1 MAPPAAPSSQGDK
14 VQRVASASGALAAGP
29 KGSSTSSAVRH
40 HLWWVVGY
48 NWLVAVTI
56 APIAFGA
63 AFLLSVVLPE
73 SVRNPWRPPPVAVLC
88 VAGYIFFEITSFC
101 LERNWSHVSI
111 WRFWRLAVPFAVL
124 QFFLCL
130 RLTRHDALGCLLF
143 VSLCLGCREFFFQ
156 FQAFSPRSTRDGCTR
171 EKMTSAFMGGSA
183 YGMMVAL
190 LCGTA
195 GAMVHAVVGD
205 GRKVHS
211 AIYID
216 VLIAVALPFARNMAR
231 MVLNQTLAAA
241 TSAGPALAAAEQPK
255 LDALVMYGDVLF
267 LLTLFME
274 VPFAFVFILVPT
286 TTTFCL
292 ACALNLVVDVIF
304 VQSLDVVQRRD
315 PTVVARASG
324 LERSAAP
331 KAAQADGSLELG
343 VWSPTYCIERP
354 ESIFSTLASGVLVSE
369 PSESTSLR
377 RDKVEDEDPS
387 EGSARSCCPVY
398 IELLFWKIGWMMRMA
413 WDRCKSCCPTRCR
426 DMCCPLSRSDEE
438 SEAKEEEPAKKDSP
452 MSPRVSLLLDEHN
465 TGVISCYT
473 GRTELSRGS
482 GHGVFLRQERKIALT
497 THFLGSTLALVIV
510 TVALPIS
517 KYAGDNYRTEF
528 LGLRHISAV
537 ELAIRA
543 VAVLVMRVVA
553 DLVALRM
560 LELSADGPRGG
571 EAPTLWESRH
581 ELSTFHGWLFRALAA
596 TCPLFAVIAATL

>member
-1 MAPPAAPSSQGDK
+1 
-14 VQRVASASGALAAGP
+14 
-29 KGSSTSSAVRH
+29 
-40 HLWWVVGY
+40 
-48 NWLVAVTI
+48 
-56 APIAFGA
+56 
-63 AFLLSVVLPE
+63 
-73 SVRNPWRPPPVAVLC
+73 
-88 VAGYIFFEITSFC
+88 
-101 LERNWSHVSI
+101 
-111 WRFWRLAVPFAVL
+111 
-124 QFFLCL
+124 
-130 RLTRHDALGCLLF
+130 
-143 VSLCLGCREFFFQ
+143 
-156 FQAFSPRSTRDGCTR
+156 
-171 EKMTSAFMGGSA
+171 
-183 YGMMVAL
+183 
-190 LCGTA
+190 
-195 GAMVHAVVGD
+195 VVGD

-343 VWSPTYCIERP
+343 VWSPSYCHDRP
-354 ESIFSTLASGVLVSE
+354 ESIWSTLSNGALASELSE
-369 PSESTSLR
+369 TSSLR
-377 RDKVEDEDPS
+377 GQDQGEDLAPNTPGD
-387 EGSARSCCPVY
+387 GRSCLPVW
-398 IELLFWKIGWMMRMA
+398 LDLCCWKCTWRMSLFWGWI
-413 WDRCKSCCPTRCR
+413 KSTCPTRCR
-426 DMCCPLSRSDEE
+426 DICCPLSRTEKEDEG
-438 SEAKEEEPAKKDSP
+438 EEPSSIKADSP

-482 GHGVFLRQERKIALT
+482 GHGVFLRQERKIALS
-497 THFLGSTLALVIV
+497 THFLGSTLAIIIV
-510 TVALPIS
+510 TIAIPVA
-517 KYAGDNYRTEF
+517 KYGSDNYKTEF
-528 LGLRHISAV
+528 LGLRHISAA

-543 VAVLVMRVVA
+543 VVVLVLRVVA

-560 LELSADGPRGG
+560 LDAAMLQGG

-581 ELSTFHGWLFRALAA
+581 ELSTFHGWFFRALAA

>member
-1 MAPPAAPSSQGDK
+1 M
-14 VQRVASASGALAAGP
+14 
-29 KGSSTSSAVRH
+29 
-40 HLWWVVGY
+40 
-48 NWLVAVTI
+48 
-56 APIAFGA
+56 
-63 AFLLSVVLPE
+63 
-73 SVRNPWRPPPVAVLC
+73 AVLC

-143 VSLCLGCREFFFQ
+143 ISLCLGCREFFFQ

-343 VWSPTYCIERP
+343 VWSPSYCHDRP
-354 ESIFSTLASGVLVSE
+354 ESIWSTLSNGALASELSE
-369 PSESTSLR
+369 TSSLR
-377 RDKVEDEDPS
+377 GQDQGEDLAPNTPGD
-387 EGSARSCCPVY
+387 GRSCLPVW
-398 IELLFWKIGWMMRMA
+398 LDLCCWKCTWRMSLFWGWI
-413 WDRCKSCCPTRCR
+413 KSTCPTRCR
-426 DMCCPLSRSDEE
+426 DICCPLSRTEKEDEG
-438 SEAKEEEPAKKDSP
+438 EEPSSIKADSP

-482 GHGVFLRQERKIALT
+482 GHGVFLRQERKIALS
-497 THFLGSTLALVIV
+497 THFLGSTLAIIIV
-510 TVALPIS
+510 TIAIPVA
-517 KYAGDNYRTEF
+517 KYGSDNYKTEF
-528 LGLRHISAV
+528 LGLRHISAA

-543 VAVLVMRVVA
+543 VVVLVLRVVA

-560 LELSADGPRGG
+560 LDAAMLQGG

-581 ELSTFHGWLFRALAA
+581 ELSTFHGWFFRALAA